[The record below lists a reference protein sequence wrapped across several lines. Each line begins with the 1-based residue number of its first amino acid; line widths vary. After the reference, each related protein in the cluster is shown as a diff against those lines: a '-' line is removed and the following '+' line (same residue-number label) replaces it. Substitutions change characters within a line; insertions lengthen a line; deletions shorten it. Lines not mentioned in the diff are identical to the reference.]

1 MPLFPFPFLLFLAST
16 VLPQLALEDS
26 EDFTKLSIAT
36 MLFLY
41 FGVLILILSSVAAFD
56 AIGDSLCERLHGCQV
71 QVHGGRIFN
80 FSVDPYQSEKFSN
93 ETCA

>member
-16 VLPQLALEDS
+16 VLPQLALEV
-26 EDFTKLSIAT
+26 FTKLSIAT

-41 FGVLILILSSVAAFD
+41 FGVLISILSSVAAFD
-56 AIGDSLCERLHGCQV
+56 AVGDSLCERLHGHQV
-71 QVHGGRIFN
+71 QVHGKRIFN
-80 FSVDPYQSEKFSN
+80 FSVDPYQSENFSN